1 MKGFK
6 EFINLT
12 AQKKCPEGYRFD
24 KKLGVCVPIGHKGYY
39 PYYGY
44 RNGGN
49 GNDTLFGGTD
59 AEILTGGTGS
69 DSFWFSKNSGND
81 IIKDYSKA
89 EGDKIVFFRESGDTE
104 NFSISDSNKIKWG
117 SLSIELEGVSLSSE
131 NDVFVEFI
139 EIA

>member
-1 MKGFK
+1 MKGFE

-49 GNDTLFGGTD
+49 ENGNENGNGNGNGNGNQNGNGINGTNGNGSNGNGGN
-59 AEILTGGTGS
+59 GGNGNGS
-69 DSFWFSKNSGND
+69 
-81 IIKDYSKA
+81 
-89 EGDKIVFFRESGDTE
+89 
-104 NFSISDSNKIKWG
+104 
-117 SLSIELEGVSLSSE
+117 
-131 NDVFVEFI
+131 
-139 EIA
+139 